1 MHVLKSSILG
11 STFGFLSPLQ
21 KKEEIADIQ
30 LHWILVKKKL
40 TKKREE
46 NKPQM

>member
-21 KKEEIADIQ
+21 KKRIADIQ
-30 LHWILVKKKL
+30 LDWILVTKFDE
-40 TKKREE
+40 KKRR
-46 NKPQM
+46 K

>member
-30 LHWILVKKKL
+30 LDWILVKKKIDE
-40 TKKREE
+40 KKRR
-46 NKPQM
+46 K